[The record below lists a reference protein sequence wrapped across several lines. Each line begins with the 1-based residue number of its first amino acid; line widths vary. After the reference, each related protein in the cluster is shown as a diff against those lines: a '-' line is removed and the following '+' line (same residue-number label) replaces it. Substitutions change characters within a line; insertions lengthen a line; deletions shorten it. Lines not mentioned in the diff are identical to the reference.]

1 MLIIKQEFS
10 VQTHE
15 QLWLDE
21 NWYSSSCDWPIV
33 LLSFATFYPIKTP
46 QSCGAEEGRE
56 DGWTQIALR
65 LTLSI
70 RMELPRN
77 REASTEGLWLLVFMF
92 GWCFGSVSCFGPNL
106 DSEFTFLLPAGRS
119 ECFFQTAIKNGTM
132 EVEYQVTASVVRKQ
146 TLALSRVT
154 FKCLYF
160 WNLTHSQLFTD
171 ASRVQIR
178 FSVHYSDVK
187 TVNI

>member
-1 MLIIKQEFS
+1 MH
-10 VQTHE
+10 THE

-33 LLSFATFYPIKTP
+33 LLSFATFYPIKIS

-56 DGWTQIALR
+56 NGWTQIALH
-65 LTLSI
+65 LTFSI
-70 RMELPRN
+70 RMALLRS
-77 REASTEGLWLLVFMF
+77 RGGLWLLVFMF
-92 GWCFGSVSCFGPNL
+92 GCCFGSVSCFGQNL

-132 EVEYQVTASVVRKQ
+132 EVEYQVTANVVRKQ
-146 TLALSRVT
+146 TLALSGVT
-154 FKCLYF
+154 FMRLYV

-171 ASRVQIR
+171 TSWVHIWFSELSRRPQI
-178 FSVHYSDVK
+178 VK
-187 TVNI
+187 TLYRK